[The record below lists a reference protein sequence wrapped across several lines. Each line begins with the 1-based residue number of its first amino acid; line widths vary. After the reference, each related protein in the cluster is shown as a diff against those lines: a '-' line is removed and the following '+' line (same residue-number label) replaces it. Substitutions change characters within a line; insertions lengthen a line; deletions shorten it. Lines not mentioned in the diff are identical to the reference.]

1 MKRLG
6 VITGLIREADCLSV
20 IPADRRPLVRSSGAR
35 PARAYALSRELIGE
49 GCQGLVSFGTA
60 GGLKADLK
68 PGTLVL
74 AVSVVRD
81 DGKVFQTSKPWLER
95 MEKAVAGPGAV
106 TGTVTG
112 TAIAGSDTVAAN
124 PEAKR
129 ALAAKTS
136 AVAVDMESH
145 AVARAAE
152 EAGVPFLVVRVV
164 ADSLERT
171 LPEWILGTVGESG
184 GTRPGAVLSGLAQHP
199 WDLPALVGLA
209 VDNRKAMAALR
220 RVAGLSDPLF
230 FFE

>member
-6 VITGLIREADCLSV
+6 VITGLIREADCLGV

-74 AVSVVRD
+74 ADSVVRD
-81 DGKVFQTSKPWLER
+81 DGKVFQASKPWLER
-95 MEKAVAGPGAV
+95 MEKAVAGPG
-106 TGTVTG
+106 TVTG
-112 TAIAGSDTVAAN
+112 AAIAGSDTVAAD

-152 EAGVPFLVVRVV
+152 EAGVPFLVIRVI

-184 GTRPGAVLSGLAQHP
+184 GTRPGAVLWGLARHP

-209 VDNRKAMAALR
+209 GDNAKAMAALR
-220 RVAGLSDPLF
+220 RVAGLSGPLF
-230 FFE
+230 FLE

>member
-6 VITGLIREADCLSV
+6 VITGLIREADCLGV

-74 AVSVVRD
+74 ADSVVRD
-81 DGKVFQTSKPWLER
+81 DGKVFQASKPWLER
-95 MEKAVAGPGAV
+95 MEKAVTGAGPGTV
-106 TGTVTG
+106 TVTG
-112 TAIAGSDTVAAN
+112 AAIAGSDTVAAD

-184 GTRPGAVLSGLAQHP
+184 GTRYGAVLWGLARHP

-209 VDNRKAMAALR
+209 GDNAKAMAALR
-220 RVAGLSDPLF
+220 RVAGLSGPLF
-230 FFE
+230 FLE

>member
-1 MKRLG
+1 MRCS
-6 VITGLIREADCLSV
+6 A
-20 IPADRRPLVRSSGAR
+20 AR
-35 PARAYALSRELIGE
+35 TARAYNQSLELIAE

-60 GGLKADLK
+60 GGLMPDLE
-68 PGTLVL
+68 PGALVL
-74 AVSVVRD
+74 ADSVVRD
-81 DGKVFQTSKPWLER
+81 DGKVFQASKPWLER
-95 MEKAVAGPGAV
+95 MEKAVDGLGAV
-106 TGTVTG
+106 TGA
-112 TAIAGSDTVAAN
+112 AIAGSDTVVAN

-129 ALAAKTS
+129 VLAAKTS

-164 ADSLERT
+164 ADALGRT

-209 VDNRKAMAALR
+209 GDNRKAMAALR
-220 RVAGLSDPLF
+220 RVAGRVGPLF
-230 FFE
+230 CLE

>member
-6 VITGLIREADCLSV
+6 VITGLTREADCLNV
-20 IPADRRPLVRSSGAR
+20 FPAARRPLVRCSAAR
-35 PARAYALSRELIGE
+35 TERAYNQSLDLIAE

-60 GGLKADLK
+60 GGLMPDLE
-68 PGTLVL
+68 PGALVL
-74 AVSVVRD
+74 ADSVVRD
-81 DGKVFQTSKPWLER
+81 DGKVFQASKPWLER
-95 MEKAVAGPGAV
+95 MEKAVDGLGAV
-106 TGTVTG
+106 TGA
-112 TAIAGSDTVAAN
+112 AIAGSDTVVAN

-129 ALAAKTS
+129 VLAAKTS

-152 EAGVPFLVVRVV
+152 QAGVPFLVVRVV

-209 VDNRKAMAALR
+209 GDNRKAMAALR
-220 RVAGLSDPLF
+220 RVTGRVGPLF
-230 FFE
+230 CLE

>member
-6 VITGLIREADCLSV
+6 VITGLIREADCLGV

-74 AVSVVRD
+74 AESVVRD
-81 DGKVFQTSKPWLER
+81 DGKVFQVSKPWLER
-95 MEKAVAGPGAV
+95 MEKAVTGPAAV
-106 TGTVTG
+106 TGA
-112 TAIAGSDTVAAN
+112 AIAGSDTVAAN

-152 EAGVPFLVVRVV
+152 EAGVPFLVVRVI
-164 ADSLERT
+164 ADSLQRT

-184 GTRPGAVLSGLAQHP
+184 GTRPGAVLSGLARHP

-209 VDNRKAMAALR
+209 GDNAKAMAALR
-220 RVAGLSDPLF
+220 RVAGLSGGLF
-230 FFE
+230 FLE

>member
-6 VITGLIREADCLSV
+6 VITGLTREADCLNV
-20 IPADRRPLVRSSGAR
+20 FPPARRPLVRCSAAR
-35 PARAYALSRELIGE
+35 TERAYNQSLELIAE

-60 GGLKADLK
+60 GGLMPSLE
-68 PGTLVL
+68 PGALVL
-74 AVSVVRD
+74 ADSVVRD
-81 DGKVFQTSKPWLER
+81 DGKVFQASKPWLER
-95 MEKAVAGPGAV
+95 MEKAVDGAV
-106 TGTVTG
+106 TGA
-112 TAIAGSDTVAAN
+112 AIAGSDTVIGH

-184 GTRPGAVLSGLAQHP
+184 GTRYGAVLSGLARHP

-209 VDNRKAMAALR
+209 GDNRKAMAALR
-220 RVAGLSDPLF
+220 RVAGLSGPLF
-230 FFE
+230 FLE